1 MIAGT
6 MTMPRSLAKALC
18 ASVAA
23 LTAVTAVVPS
33 AAVADAMMSEAAP
46 SRVIAVPKDKS
57 LSFRLDEP
65 ATKIVVAQPDI
76 AEVVATTDRS
86 FYVRGVTP
94 GATNLLV
101 YGAGGRLMEVIDVN
115 VGFDGAL
122 LQRDIAAALPN
133 EDIHV
138 QNLGQGLLLTGV
150 ASTTSVAAKA
160 LAMAEKFAPDSAS
173 SNLIVKASQ
182 EVVLE
187 VRVMEAAR
195 SALQDIGFSGSI
207 TSRNTVANW
216 GSGLIGNT
224 PANGVVAWTNHLGSV
239 TVNANIEALEE
250 KGVVRTLAKPNLVA
264 VSGGKASFLA
274 GGEFPYPVP
283 QQLNE
288 ITIQFR
294 EYGVKLNFAPI
305 VQDNGL
311 VRLGVNPEVSQLDQ
325 ANAIKINGVQ
335 VPGLITR
342 KADTTVE
349 MKDGDS
355 LAIGG
360 LFQHSYTNDLRQFP
374 VLGSIPVL
382 GTLFRSARWNRNET
396 ELVIIVTPHVVTA
409 QDFDRAKHTAT
420 LGDPEPHPFDFI
432 VNGHAFSEPMSR
444 DLRAPPGL
452 PGRAE
457 AAPPAPKALAL
468 AAPPVAPKAA
478 PVAPASAT
486 MTSAKTP
493 PAPAPLVTAKAA
505 APAPQPPAKAPAAPA
520 PATAQVTP
528 KAAAPA
534 ATTTQQVAKASTP
547 AAPAPAQPAAK
558 APAASA
564 APQQVSKAA
573 PVYTPMPVQ
582 QIAKA
587 ALPQPAAPVVKT
599 AEADTKATAPAT
611 PSPQLR
617 GEIVPQAVASIGK

>member
-1 MIAGT
+1 M
-6 MTMPRSLAKALC
+6 RKSLAKALC
-18 ASVAA
+18 ASLAAATA
-23 LTAVTAVVPS
+23 LTAVAP
-33 AAVADAMMSEAAP
+33 APALADAMLSESAP
-46 SRVIAVPKDKS
+46 SRVISVPKDKS

-86 FYVRGVTP
+86 FYVRGVSP

-101 YGAGGRLMEVIDVN
+101 YGPGGRLMEVLDVN
-115 VGFDGAL
+115 VGFDGAT
-122 LQRDIAAALPN
+122 LQRDIAAALPG

-138 QNLGQGLLLTGV
+138 LSLGQGLLLTGT
-150 ASTTSVAAKA
+150 ASNESVAKRA
-160 LAMAEKFAPDSAS
+160 LTMAEKFAPDGAS
-173 SNLIVKASQ
+173 SSLQVRATQ

-195 SALQDIGFSGSI
+195 SALQDIGFSGAI

-216 GSGLIGNT
+216 GSGLIGNA
-224 PANGVVAWTNHLGSV
+224 PANGIIAWTNHLGSI

-283 QQLNE
+283 QQLGQ
-288 ITIQFR
+288 ITIEFR
-294 EYGVKLNFAPI
+294 EYGVKLNFAPV

-311 VRLGVNPEVSQLDQ
+311 VRLGVAPEVSQLDQ

-374 VLGSIPVL
+374 VLGSIPIL
-382 GTLFRSARWNRNET
+382 GTLFRSARWNRAET

-409 QDFDRAKHTAT
+409 QDFDRARRTASI
-420 LGDPEPHPFDFI
+420 GDPEPKPFDFI
-432 VNGHAFSEPMSR
+432 VNGTAFTEPMGR
-444 DLRAPPGL
+444 ELRAPPGAGGA
-452 PGRAE
+452 PVAM
-457 AAPPAPKALAL
+457 ASPPAAAAIAKAATPTVPVVAKASAPPAPVMAKAATP
-468 AAPPVAPKAA
+468 APPPVAR
-478 PVAPASAT
+478 
-486 MTSAKTP
+486 
-493 PAPAPLVTAKAA
+493 LVA
-505 APAPQPPAKAPAAPA
+505 APAPQPVATAALAPAKPTPPVAKTASPVAPATPPVVTPIATATAPAAPTLQLAAAGPLPLAGLVARLATPEA
-520 PATAQVTP
+520 PA
-528 KAAAPA
+528 AAAP
-534 ATTTQQVAKASTP
+534 S
-547 AAPAPAQPAAK
+547 
-558 APAASA
+558 S
-564 APQQVSKAA
+564 
-573 PVYTPMPVQ
+573 
-582 QIAKA
+582 
-587 ALPQPAAPVVKT
+587 
-599 AEADTKATAPAT
+599 PAT
-611 PSPQLR
+611 PAPQLR
-617 GEIVPQAVASIGK
+617 GEIVPQAASTGK